1 MVCLQVSHE
10 VEFHSLAEGGY
21 AEIHCGWLALVEGG
35 RARGREGRSHDGRRR
50 EEDRGEG
57 EVGRGEGGGERAN
70 KS

>member
-1 MVCLQVSHE
+1 MVCLQVSQE

-21 AEIHCGWLALVEGG
+21 SEIHCGWLALVEGG
-35 RARGREGRSHDGRRR
+35 RERGREGRSHDGRR